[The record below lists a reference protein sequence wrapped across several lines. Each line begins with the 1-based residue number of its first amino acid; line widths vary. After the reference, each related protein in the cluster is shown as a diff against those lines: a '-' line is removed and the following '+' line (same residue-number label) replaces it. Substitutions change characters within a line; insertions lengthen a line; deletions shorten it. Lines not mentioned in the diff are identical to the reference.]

1 MNIGI
6 DFKILLGRAIDPSPL
21 GWELKDIVSRT
32 PAPAEGDNSTDP
44 LLFVA
49 DVALGLSNRVFPTD
63 RTYRSV
69 ELQIGAR
76 KIYLVRDWRFGGG
89 GLDKGPVVTTIYQP
103 TEDVIR
109 ITGDEP
115 HGVGKVEFA
124 SLGWLVWLLEHDD
137 AVVEALAVLLKQRAG
152 KFMNAVEASRR
163 RKAAG
168 KKKRRSK

>member
-6 DFKILLGRAIDPSPL
+6 YFKILLGSAIDPEPL
-21 GWELKDIVSRT
+21 GWELKDIASKI
-32 PAPAEGDNSTDP
+32 PAPTEGDGSSDP

-49 DVALGLSNRVFPTD
+49 TVALGLSNRVFPTD

-76 KIYLVRDWRFGGG
+76 KIYLARDWRFGGG
-89 GLDKGPVVTTIYQP
+89 GFDKGPVVTTIYQS

-109 ITGDEP
+109 ITVDEP

-124 SLGWLVWLLEHDD
+124 SLDWLVWLLEHDD
-137 AVVEALAVLLKQRAG
+137 AVVEALAVLLRQRAG
-152 KFMNAVEASRR
+152 KFMNAVETCRR
-163 RKAAG
+163 RKTDG